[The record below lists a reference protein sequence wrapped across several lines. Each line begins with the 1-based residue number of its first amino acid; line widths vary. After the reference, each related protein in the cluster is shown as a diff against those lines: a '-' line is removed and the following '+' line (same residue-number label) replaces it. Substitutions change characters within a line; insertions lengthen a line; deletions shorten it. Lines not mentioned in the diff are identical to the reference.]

1 MKAVIGTGRRG
12 LDAAWPRDG
21 GLLILHNVHLP
32 PPGFPI
38 VSSAVDICLPRTAA
52 AWGGPDFEAVLK
64 AELAAVGAVA
74 LPLQGGLRR
83 GSVVVEAPV
92 EVMPIS
98 AREHDGRL
106 HLRVGVFYAGILAGC
121 GCADDPTPVEAEPE
135 YCVLMVELERA
146 GGCGRVWRVE
156 DEA

>member
-1 MKAVIGTGRRG
+1 MNS
-12 LDAAWPRDG
+12 AA
-21 GLLILHNVHLP
+21 
-32 PPGFPI
+32 
-38 VSSAVDICLPRTAA
+38 DICLPRTAS

-64 AELAAVGAVA
+64 AELAAVGAVT

-98 AREHDGRL
+98 AAERDGFLR
-106 HLRVGVFYAGILAGC
+106 LRVGIFYAGILAGC

-135 YCVLMVELERA
+135 FCELVVELDPA
-146 GGCGRVWRVE
+146 SGNGRVWRAE